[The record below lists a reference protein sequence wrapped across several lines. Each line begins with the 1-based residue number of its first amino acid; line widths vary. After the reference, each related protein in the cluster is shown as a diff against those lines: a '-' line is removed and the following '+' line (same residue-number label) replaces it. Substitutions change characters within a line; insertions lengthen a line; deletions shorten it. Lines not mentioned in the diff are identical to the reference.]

1 MSRSYD
7 LIQTFYVDKNRVS
20 NTSVIFITSV
30 ALYFSGKPTYESDLN
45 KPVATKSGIR
55 KPGVT
60 LTLCPVEQEL
70 PVIEQAF
77 VQYSKRVEH
86 ENINTSNTAATATV
100 FTFDEP
106 IPVVTDKQYGV
117 CIKFDGG
124 DPDFLLWQAKN
135 GENKVG
141 TNIKQN
147 VSSGKTDGNLYI
159 VGNGDRLEPVH
170 DADLTYYLNIA
181 KFTSTNKTY
190 KAYNKKYEFLQI
202 DSVSSNSFIAGEL
215 VYKNTSSV
223 TGTVALTTNTSNV
236 IGTGTNFTAAFAN
249 GDYVVLSGNSST
261 RNIRVVNSITN
272 ATHMTLTEKVTFTNA
287 SANALNTSVGK
298 VVDFNRA
305 LGVLTLKDTNVNTT
319 LTFANSSVLYG
330 ELSFASANVANNS
343 RMFVHEFRNQFKFFA
358 PVETSVNTFFNFV
371 ENASGTYY
379 ASNSRAQEAGYNIQ
393 QSVDTYVAEILSS
406 TGEAANTLSNFDGR
420 SFQGTI
426 VFKTDNNYT
435 SPYIKKDALDLMSY
449 YCIFNSNSEATD
461 EILNTGNADA
471 KYISKKITLA
481 EGQDA
486 EDIRVYVT
494 AFRPANTDVRVFAKI
509 HNTQDSEGFDDK
521 NWTELELIATDN
533 KAIYSNPSNKRDFVE
548 LEYKFREYPIGTALT
563 SNTGA
568 PATVNTTVSSA
579 LVNGV
584 STSFTT
590 DLAAGNLVKIYSNLF
605 PNNYH
610 IGIVNN
616 VVNDTSLYLTKAITN
631 TNAVGTGLTIDKIS
645 TYKNQAFTNKDNDN
659 VVRYYNSAGS
669 EFDTY
674 KTFAIKIVMVS
685 DYDYLFPIVDN
696 YRAVALS
703 A

>member
-7 LIQTFYVDKNRVS
+7 LIQTFYVDKNRVNNS
-20 NTSVIFITSV
+20 SVVYITSV
-30 ALYFSGKPTYESDLN
+30 ALYFQQKPVYESDLN

-55 KPGVT
+55 KPGVSV
-60 LTLCPVEQEL
+60 TLCPVEKEM
-70 PVIEQAF
+70 PSIDKAIVE
-77 VQYSKRVEH
+77 YTKRVEH

-100 FTFDEP
+100 FTFNEP
-106 IPVVTDKQYGV
+106 IPVTTDKQYGI

-159 VGNGDRLEPVH
+159 VGNGDRLEAIH
-170 DADLTYYLNIA
+170 DADLTYYVNIA
-181 KFTSTNKTY
+181 KFTSSSETY
-190 KAYNKKYEFLQI
+190 KVYNKKYEFLQI
-202 DSVSSNSFIAGEL
+202 DSVSSNSFIAGER
-215 VYKNTSSV
+215 VYKNTSPV
-223 TGTVALTTNTSNV
+223 TGTVAVTANTSNLV
-236 IGTGTNFTAAFAN
+236 GTGTTFTSAFAV
-249 GDYVVLSGNSST
+249 GDYIVISGNNST

-272 ATHMTLTEKVTFTNA
+272 ATHLTVTEKVTFTNA
-287 SANALNTSVGK
+287 SANVLNTSVGK

-305 LGVLTLKDTNVNTT
+305 IGVLTLKDTNVNTT

-343 RMFVHEFRNQFKFFA
+343 KMSIHQFRNQFRYFT

-379 ASNSRAQEAGYNIQ
+379 ANTSRAQEVGYNTQ
-393 QSVDTYVAEILSS
+393 QSVDTYLGEILSS

-420 SFQGTI
+420 SFQGTLT
-426 VFKTDNNYT
+426 FKTDNLYA
-435 SPYIKKDALDLMSY
+435 SPYVKKDQLDLMSY
-449 YCIFNSNSEATD
+449 YFLFNSNTEATN

-471 KYISKKITLA
+471 KYISKKVTLA

-509 HNTQDSEGFDDK
+509 HNTQDPEGFDDK

-533 KAIYSNPSNKRDFVE
+533 KPIYSNPSNKRDYVE
-548 LEYKFREYPIGTALT
+548 LEYKFREYPIGTAI
-563 SNTGA
+563 TG
-568 PATVNTTVSSA
+568 TVNTTSSSA

-584 STSFTT
+584 STAFTT
-590 DLAAGNLVKIYSNLF
+590 DLAAGNLVKIYGSLF

-631 TNAVGTGLTIDKIS
+631 TGAVGTGLTIDKIS
-645 TYKNQAFTNKDNDN
+645 TYKNQAFTNKDNNN
-659 VVRYYNSAGS
+659 VVRYYNSSGS

-685 DYDYLFPIVDN
+685 DFDYIFPIVDN

>member
-20 NTSVIFITSV
+20 TASVVYVTSV
-30 ALYFSGKPTYESDLN
+30 ALYLQQKPTYESDLN

-55 KPGVT
+55 KPGISV
-60 LTLCPVEQEL
+60 TLCPVEKEM
-70 PVIEQAF
+70 PSIDKAF
-77 VQYSKRVEH
+77 LEYTTRVEH

-100 FTFDEP
+100 FTFKEP
-106 IPVVTDKQYGV
+106 IPVTTDKQYGI

-159 VGNGDRLEPVH
+159 VGNGDRMEAIH
-170 DADLTYYLNIA
+170 DADLTYYVSIA
-181 KFTSTNKTY
+181 KFSSSSETY
-190 KAYNKKYEFLQI
+190 KVYNKKYEFLQI
-202 DSVSSNSFIAGEL
+202 DTVSANSFIAGEL
-215 VYKNTSSV
+215 VHKNTSPI
-223 TGTVALTTNTSNV
+223 TGTVAVTANTSNV
-236 IGTGTNFTAAFAN
+236 VGTGTTFTSAFAV
-249 GDYVVLSGNSST
+249 GDYIVLSGNT
-261 RNIRVVNSITN
+261 TTKNIRVVNSITN
-272 ATHMTLTEKVTFTNA
+272 ATHLTVSEKVTFTNA

-305 LGVLTLKDTNVNTT
+305 LSVLTLKDTNVNTS
-319 LTFANSSVLYG
+319 LTFANSSVVYG

-343 RMFVHEFRNQFKFFA
+343 KIPVHQFRNQFKFFT

-379 ASNSRAQEAGYNIQ
+379 ANTSRSQEAGFNTQ
-393 QSVDTYVAEILSS
+393 QSVDTYLGEILSS
-406 TGEAANTLSNFDGR
+406 TGEAANSLSNFDGR
-420 SFQGTI
+420 SFQGTV
-426 VFKTDNNYT
+426 VFRTDNSYT
-435 SPYIKKDALDLMSY
+435 SPYVKKDGLDLMSY
-449 YCIFNSNSEATD
+449 YCIFNSNTEATD

-486 EDIRVYVT
+486 EDIRVYLT

-509 HNTQDSEGFDDK
+509 HNKLDPEGFDDK
-521 NWTELELIATDN
+521 NWTELEPVAVDN
-533 KAIYSNPSNKRDFVE
+533 KPIYSNPSNKRDFVE
-548 LEYKFREYPIGTALT
+548 LEYKFREYPIGTTLA
-563 SNTGA
+563 G
-568 PATVNTTVSSA
+568 TVNTTSTSA

-584 STSFTT
+584 STGFTT
-590 DLAAGNLVKIYSNLF
+590 DLAAGSLVKIYSGLF

-645 TYKNQAFTNKDNDN
+645 TYKNQGFTNKDNDN
-659 VVRYYNSAGS
+659 VVRYYNTSGS

-685 DYDYLFPIVDN
+685 DFDYIFPIVDN